1 MNNETKKEHIKK
13 NREKIRSLKERGIKG
28 YRVTRKADGGW
39 LIQPIHERTSV
50 TRRLSMKFKEYYN
63 KKYFIR
69 ELDIALQADQE
80 NNMLDMITYSYDD
93 VTNDEIITVIF
104 ADGNYKSILATGNS
118 NGQNA
123 KEIIGVIYGNHS
135 I

>member
-1 MNNETKKEHIKK
+1 
-13 NREKIRSLKERGIKG
+13 
-28 YRVTRKADGGW
+28 
-39 LIQPIHERTSV
+39 
-50 TRRLSMKFKEYYN
+50 
-63 KKYFIR
+63 
-69 ELDIALQADQE
+69 
-80 NNMLDMITYSYDD
+80 MLDMITYSYDD

>member
-1 MNNETKKEHIKK
+1 MN
-13 NREKIRSLKERGIKG
+13 
-28 YRVTRKADGGW
+28 
-39 LIQPIHERTSV
+39 
-50 TRRLSMKFKEYYN
+50 FKEYYN

>member
-1 MNNETKKEHIKK
+1 
-13 NREKIRSLKERGIKG
+13 
-28 YRVTRKADGGW
+28 
-39 LIQPIHERTSV
+39 
-50 TRRLSMKFKEYYN
+50 MKFKEYYN

-104 ADGNYKSILATGNS
+104 ADGNYKSILAT
-118 NGQNA
+118 
-123 KEIIGVIYGNHS
+123 KKL
-135 I
+135 